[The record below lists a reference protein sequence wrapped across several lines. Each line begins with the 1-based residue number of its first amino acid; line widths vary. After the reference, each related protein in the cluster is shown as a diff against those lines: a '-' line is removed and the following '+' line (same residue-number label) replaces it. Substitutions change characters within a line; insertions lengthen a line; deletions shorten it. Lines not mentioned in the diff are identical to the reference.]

1 MTPKEE
7 AAIALFESRMLEA
20 TGYTSEEYGKVR
32 DVGPTSLAHVQLYG
46 KLIDESGVVVLLEKW
61 AAEARRSN
69 AGRKPIIP
77 FRAALVLHLM
87 HSKKGNIRYHDIAR
101 TLHAQLPRTAFE
113 YLGITTTIGDHDEWY
128 MRFWKA
134 LNRILALLSPWDV
147 PRNTFLSA
155 EAYRRA
161 HETYSKERRDRMDI
175 IMNALAHASA
185 RRLPE
190 AIRKTY
196 KGNVALD
203 ATAVT
208 LTGRPNPRIYNLDSP
223 RYNLDA
229 MSGPYTREGEHE
241 GDGRR
246 SDKPAWEVET
256 VVTVPNTPG
265 DIGSFPFLTTGIT
278 MHAPGKVKHGPL
290 IAVRFHTKL
299 FDERGFIL
307 VDRNYN
313 NLKSH
318 RFQNPTRMMGFRH
331 VYNFKDKKREAVEGA
346 IGDVIAV
353 DGCLYVKWMPID
365 LINATYNFHH
375 EDPEQRIDEA
385 TYREHLRSRTAYRL
399 KNLGYPDAEG
409 RQRFMFPDLSKVA
422 CFDTVVHDKPVRPKL
437 AQRTFTLA
445 PDSDEAMRIIKHLMH
460 FEYRSPEW
468 FKWAGQ
474 RSHVEAN
481 NQYLKREGGSD
492 LGDPRR
498 RRPRGYAFQALAI
511 ASATAVSNL
520 SRIVTFLEAAVN
532 RVISAT
538 DRRRARR
545 RRDEHGNRLE
555 HPTRV

>member
-7 AAIALFESRMLEA
+7 AAVDLFEARMLEA
-20 TGYTSEEYGKVR
+20 TGHTSEEYGKVHA
-32 DVGPTSLAHVQLYG
+32 VGPTSLAHVQLYA
-46 KLIDESGVVVLLEKW
+46 KLIDESGIVELLEKW
-61 AAEARRSN
+61 FAEKRRSN
-69 AGRKPIIP
+69 AGRKPMIP
-77 FRAALVLHLM
+77 FRAALVLHIM
-87 HSKKGNIRYHDIAR
+87 HAGSGTVRYHDIAR
-101 TLHAQLPRTAFE
+101 TLYAQLPPAAFE
-113 YLGITTTIGDHDEWY
+113 YLGITTTVGDHDEWY

-134 LNRILALLSPWDV
+134 LNRILALVSPWDV

-185 RRLPE
+185 RRLPKD
-190 AIRKTY
+190 IRKNY

-203 ATAVT
+203 ATAVY
-208 LTGRPNPRIYNLDSP
+208 LTGRANPRIYNLDSP
-223 RYNLDA
+223 RFNLDA
-229 MSGPYTREGEHE
+229 MSGPYTREGAHE
-241 GDGRR
+241 GDGSR
-246 SDKPAWEVET
+246 SDEPAWEVET

-265 DIGSFPFLTTGIT
+265 AIETFPFLTTGIT

-290 IAVRFHTKL
+290 IAIKFHAEL
-299 FDERGFIL
+299 FDERGLIL

-313 NLKSH
+313 NLRSH

-331 VYNFKDKKREAVEGA
+331 VYNFKDKKRLAMEGA
-346 IGDVIAV
+346 IGDVILV

-365 LINATYNFHH
+365 LINATFDYRH
-375 EDPEQRIDEA
+375 EDPEQRIDET
-385 TYREHLRSRTAYRL
+385 TYRERLRSRSSYLL
-399 KNLGYPDAEG
+399 KNLGYPDEDG
-409 RQRFMFPDLSKVA
+409 RQRFLFPDLSKVA
-422 CFDTVVHDKPVRPKL
+422 CFDPVIHDKPVRPKL
-437 AQRTFTLA
+437 AQRTMTLA
-445 PDSDEAMRIIKHLMH
+445 PDSDEAMRIIKHLMQ

-481 NQYLKREGGSD
+481 NNYLKREGGSD

-511 ASATAVSNL
+511 AAATAISNM
-520 SRIVTFLEAAVN
+520 SRIVTFLETAVN
-532 RVISAT
+532 NVISLT

-545 RRDEHGNRLE
+545 RRDEHGNRLA
-555 HPTRV
+555 HPVRT